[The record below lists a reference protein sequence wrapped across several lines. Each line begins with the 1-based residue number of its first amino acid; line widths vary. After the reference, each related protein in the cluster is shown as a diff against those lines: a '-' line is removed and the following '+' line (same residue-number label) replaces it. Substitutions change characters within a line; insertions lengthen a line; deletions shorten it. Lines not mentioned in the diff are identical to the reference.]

1 MVSGVIV
8 SGVMVSALAACSG
21 PAVVAVTPAATSS
34 TTQIPTSQ
42 GAATQGPSTQ
52 GLSTQ
57 SPSTEPGTAAPSSPA
72 STPTVG
78 RPAAD
83 PLVGAVIVLDP
94 GHNGANAANPS
105 RINALVDAGGFQKAC
120 NTTGTA
126 NSQMSES
133 QANLA
138 LALQLADQL
147 RARGATVVL
156 TRDTDD
162 GWGPCIDARG
172 RLAGEVGA
180 DLLVSLHAD
189 GAPASQHG
197 FHIIHPGEVSG
208 YTDGIVD
215 PSTRLAEAVR
225 DRLTGAGFTP
235 STYAGRDGLDQ
246 RSDLGTLNQARVPA
260 IMIEVGNMANADDAA
275 MIASAQQRE
284 MMADA
289 ISAGI
294 ADTLAP

>member
-1 MVSGVIV
+1 MIV
-8 SGVMVSALAACSG
+8 V
-21 PAVVAVTPAATSS
+21 
-34 TTQIPTSQ
+34 
-42 GAATQGPSTQ
+42 
-52 GLSTQ
+52 
-57 SPSTEPGTAAPSSPA
+57 
-72 STPTVG
+72 
-78 RPAAD
+78 
-83 PLVGAVIVLDP
+83 DP

-105 RINALVDAGGFQKAC
+105 WINAPVDAGGFEKAC

-156 TRDTDD
+156 TRDNDD

-197 FHIIHPGEVSG
+197 FHVIHPGDGPG
-208 YTDGIVD
+208 YAAGVAA

-225 DRLTGAGFTP
+225 DRLVGAGFTP

-260 IMIEVGNMANADDAA
+260 IMIEVGNMANDDDAA
-275 MIASAQQRE
+275 MIASPQQRE
-284 MMADA
+284 QLAGA
-289 ISAGI
+289 ITAGI

>member
-1 MVSGVIV
+1 MIV
-8 SGVMVSALAACSG
+8 V
-21 PAVVAVTPAATSS
+21 
-34 TTQIPTSQ
+34 
-42 GAATQGPSTQ
+42 
-52 GLSTQ
+52 
-57 SPSTEPGTAAPSSPA
+57 
-72 STPTVG
+72 
-78 RPAAD
+78 
-83 PLVGAVIVLDP
+83 DP
-94 GHNGANAANPS
+94 GHNGANAAHLAD
-105 RINALVDAGGFQKAC
+105 INAPVDAGGFEKAC

-126 NSQMSES
+126 NSRMSES

-138 LALQLADQL
+138 LGLELAAQL

-156 TRDTDD
+156 TRDTDE

-189 GAPASQHG
+189 GAPRAQHG
-197 FHIIHPGEVSG
+197 FHVIHPGEVPG
-208 YTDGIVD
+208 YTDGIVA

-235 STYAGRDGLDQ
+235 STYVGRDGLDQ

-260 IMIEVGNMANADDAA
+260 IMIEVGNMANDDDAA
-275 MIASAQQRE
+275 MIASPERRRQLAG
-284 MMADA
+284 A
-289 ISAGI
+289 ITAGI